1 MMTGYVDEPLL
12 RAMVATLRDVL
23 PHVAVLRPAQSGL
36 VFLASDRPLALL
48 ENAPRAIE
56 GATDAYRA
64 IGVPTREDVA
74 LALVLDE
81 QGAEAFATGAPLV
94 TDDRNLLAMR
104 GPALLRDGGPPFDL
118 DALLAPHDPL
128 ARPSAGLDRVYLVQR
143 LLFAGFRERAARV
156 ARATQDPAARHTA
169 NSLLHAADGNSD
181 AALRRLERALEIA
194 PTARSAR
201 LLLGRLRGFDLD
213 ALAVGLT
220 DTDRAVID
228 ASVLASQGAWDRVG
242 ELDPILARMD
252 PRNPIYADSVRLRI
266 RWRLETGD
274 AVRAREALGLV
285 DAMLPTVGHI
295 TDRLMR
301 ARAAAL
307 LGETH
312 AVVASLY
319 EVSAAAQKSPQ
330 RTAAVRG
337 ALEIL
342 AGIGADS
349 DFAAQRVRLRERFLG
364 MLAPR

>member
-1 MMTGYVDEPLL
+1 MQQRHQSVERPGETRLGALAVFKLAPDSAKRLRLVFRQQTEDPFRCSGLLLGFGLSGLEVVDHGIAGVDLHD
-12 RAMVATLRDVL
+12 VVQQQHLRDPVDV
-23 PHVAVLRPAQSGL
+23 HRP
-36 VFLASDRPLALL
+36 
-48 ENAPRAIE
+48 
-56 GATDAYRA
+56 
-64 IGVPTREDVA
+64 
-74 LALVLDE
+74 
-81 QGAEAFATGAPLV
+81 
-94 TDDRNLLAMR
+94 
-104 GPALLRDGGPPFDL
+104 
-118 DALLAPHDPL
+118 
-128 ARPSAGLDRVYLVQR
+128 VQR

-169 NSLLHAADGNSD
+169 NSLLLAADGNSD
-181 AALRRLERALEIA
+181 AALRSLERALEIA

-213 ALAVGLT
+213 ALPVGLT

-242 ELDPILARMD
+242 ELDPVLARMD

-295 TDRLMR
+295 TDRLLR

-319 EVSAAAQKSPQ
+319 EVSAAA
-330 RTAAVRG
+330 
-337 ALEIL
+337 
-342 AGIGADS
+342 
-349 DFAAQRVRLRERFLG
+349 
-364 MLAPR
+364 